1 MKSYRL
7 THSSRYQIAN
17 AVATDLTK
25 ELSEQSNEMYRA
37 LRERAYAHLYP
48 DPTDRTMS
56 FVVGSL
62 HVNFSGPSGNR
73 VMWFSFDEP
82 KRVANSSMHTI
93 RDPELLAENL
103 AYHEKSLEL
112 SRRRDEVYRPI
123 FALLESC
130 TTTKQ
135 LLEVWP
141 DGFDYVERQF
151 GPSVETDAVKATLER
166 KRKAA
171 AVAQIFVDSGVDVI
185 TPTEVPEDEDQA
197 A

>member
-17 AVATDLTK
+17 VVATDLTK
-25 ELSEQSNEMYRA
+25 ELHEQSNEMYRA
-37 LRERAYAHLYP
+37 LREHAYAHLYP
-48 DPTDRTMS
+48 QGEGS

-62 HVNFSGPSGNR
+62 YVNFNGPSGNR

-82 KRVANSSMHTI
+82 KRVSDSGMHTI
-93 RDPELLAENL
+93 RDPELLTEHQ

-112 SRRRDEVYRPI
+112 SRRRDEVRRPI

-151 GPSVETDAVKATLER
+151 GSSVEADAVKALLER

-171 AVAQIFVDSGVDVI
+171 AVAQIFVDSGVDVV